1 MAYEFNPISGNLD
14 LVSKSW
20 IYDSS
25 TQTYNLTISGTI
37 VAIIDANGNL
47 KIKGRVLKIT

>member
-1 MAYEFNPISGNLD
+1 MGDNILLQKLTSSPW
-14 LVSKSW
+14 V
-20 IYDSS
+20 YDA
-25 TQTYNLTISGTI
+25 TAKTYTLTIDSTV